1 MRNMFAMALV
11 AVTLFSSPVFA
22 KDVISIDSTPA
33 QIRTAQADLRL
44 AIERKSAGY
53 SHFNDDERKEI
64 FARQDEV
71 LALIEGKQEIADL
84 GPDGKIALG
93 NALAAVNASVAR
105 AEDNRMICERI
116 KPVGSN
122 RPQNKC
128 ISVGNRRR
136 MREEA
141 QSGGL
146 RTDK

>member
-11 AVTLFSSPVFA
+11 AVTLFSSPAFA
-22 KDVISIDSTPA
+22 EDVIAIDSTPA
-33 QIRTAQADLRL
+33 QIRTAQGDLRQ
-44 AIERKSAGY
+44 AIERKSGNY
-53 SHFNDDERKEI
+53 SHFTDDERKAI
-64 FARQDEV
+64 FAKQDEV
-71 LALIEGKQEIADL
+71 LSLIDGKQAVADL
-84 GPDGKIALG
+84 GPDGKIALA
-93 NALAAVNASVAR
+93 NALEAVNASVAR

-128 ISVGNRRR
+128 ISAGTRRR

-141 QSGGL
+141 QRGGL

>member
-22 KDVISIDSTPA
+22 EDAITIDSSPA

-53 SHFNDDERKEI
+53 SHFSDDERKEI

-84 GPDGKIALG
+84 GPDGKVALG

-141 QSGGL
+141 QRGGL